1 MEGSKTPKKE
11 DEISKNKS
19 DKTSTVLK
27 GVKSAKCIGSVY
39 SPQPSTPVKT
49 KISLIDKNKSH
60 TKSNK
65 NMSPTISNLKTST
78 NKNIDM
84 MNHGITSQKNSSH
97 TKVVQKSPKSK
108 IYDEKSFELANSKK

>member
-1 MEGSKTPKKE
+1 MKSKINLQTKIEGSKTPKKE
-11 DEISKNKS
+11 DELSKTKN

-27 GVKSAKCIGSVY
+27 MVKSAKCIGSVY

-65 NMSPTISNLKTST
+65 NMSPTLSNLKT
-78 NKNIDM
+78 NKNIEIL
-84 MNHGITSQKNSSH
+84 NQGINNKKNNSH
-97 TKVVQKSPKSK
+97 VKVVLSPKSK
-108 IYDEKSFELANSKK
+108 IYDEKSF